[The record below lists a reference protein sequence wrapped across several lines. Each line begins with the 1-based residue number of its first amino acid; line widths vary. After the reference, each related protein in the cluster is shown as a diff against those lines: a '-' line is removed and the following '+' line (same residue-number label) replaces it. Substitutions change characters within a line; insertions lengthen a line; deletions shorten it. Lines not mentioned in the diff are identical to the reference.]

1 MEKLTIALPQL
12 ELFFVVFVR
21 TLALLVAIP
30 LFDNR
35 AVPMVFKAG
44 LALAVSVLVL
54 PLVAVKAVSAPGD
67 MVPFGLRMFGEVMVG
82 ISIGFMVRLLFAA
95 VQIAGQFM
103 GFQMGFA
110 VANVLDPQTS
120 SQVSV
125 IGMAFNVFAMLLF
138 FALDAHHWFVRA
150 LVESFRLVPPL
161 QMQLD
166 AALCSRVAEM
176 SGAMF
181 GTALQI
187 GAPVMVALLLTSV
200 GLGLMAK
207 VVPQMNV
214 FIVAFPLQI
223 GIGFLVMGLS
233 LPFLAVFL
241 REGFNS
247 MGRSMM
253 DLLQAF

>member
-12 ELFFVVFVR
+12 ELFLLVFVR
-21 TLALLVAIP
+21 TVALLVAIP
-30 LFDNR
+30 FFDNR
-35 AVPMVFKAG
+35 AVPVAFKAG
-44 LALAVSVLVL
+44 LALAVSMLAL
-54 PLVAVKAVSAPGD
+54 PLLPVKTVTAPAD
-67 MVPFGLRMFGEVMVG
+67 VVPFGLRIGGEVMVG

-120 SQVSV
+120 TQVSV
-125 IGMAFNVFAMLLF
+125 IGVAFNVFAMLLF
-138 FALDAHHWFVRA
+138 FTLDAHHWFVRA

-161 QMQLD
+161 TMQLD
-166 AALCSRVAEM
+166 ASVCTRVAEI
-176 SGAMF
+176 SGRMF
-181 GTALQI
+181 ATALQI
-187 GAPVMVALLLTSV
+187 AAPVMVALLLTSV

-214 FIVAFPLQI
+214 FIVAFPVQI

-233 LPFLAVFL
+233 LSFLAAFL
-241 REGFNS
+241 REGFTS
-247 MGRSMM
+247 MGRTMI